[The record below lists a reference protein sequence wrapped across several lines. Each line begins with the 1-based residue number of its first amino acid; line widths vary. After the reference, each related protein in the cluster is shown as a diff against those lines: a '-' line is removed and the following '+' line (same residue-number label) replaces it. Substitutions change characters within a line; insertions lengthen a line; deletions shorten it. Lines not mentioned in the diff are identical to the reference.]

1 MTTKKPK
8 HKIDGKW
15 FRLQIGR
22 QDMSLR
28 EFGRRVK
35 LDVSALS
42 RTLSGDRKFVVEDAD
57 LWAGVLQVPVEDV
70 LSHVGVKKL
79 ALDGARVDVLPAG
92 AEKEVPIGGVV
103 DAASGLVT
111 FVPTFESAAADVI
124 ALTIEN
130 DPFMAGWRVLCR
142 PTDVQATGDGLD
154 VGIVRLD
161 SGQMVLRKIRPS
173 FVRGRFDLGPVFGFG
188 QRNDDVV
195 LSGVIP
201 VVGIRRV

>member
-70 LSHVGVKKL
+70 LSHV
-79 ALDGARVDVLPAG
+79 LDMR
-92 AEKEVPIGGVV
+92 E
-103 DAASGLVT
+103 
-111 FVPTFESAAADVI
+111 
-124 ALTIEN
+124 
-130 DPFMAGWRVLCR
+130 
-142 PTDVQATGDGLD
+142 
-154 VGIVRLD
+154 
-161 SGQMVLRKIRPS
+161 
-173 FVRGRFDLGPVFGFG
+173 LG
-188 QRNDDVV
+188 
-195 LSGVIP
+195 
-201 VVGIRRV
+201 